1 MTVESAT
8 YISQLNPAFPAA
20 GDNISEGDD
29 HVRLIKSVLQSQF
42 TGLATTAVTQTSA
55 QMNKLGFEP
64 GTIVMFASGTTPT
77 TETISG
83 VKDWLICDG
92 SVHSNTTYSALY
104 AVIGT
109 VFGTSSGN
117 VQVPDFRAHIP
128 IGVGT
133 GFVLGTA
140 QTKAI
145 GTEATTLSYQ
155 PINFLIKT

>member
-1 MTVESAT
+1 MTVETAT
-8 YISQLNPAFPAA
+8 YIIQLNTAYPAA

-29 HVRLIKSVLQSQF
+29 HVRLVKSVLKSQF
-42 TGLATTAVTQTSA
+42 PNLATTAVSQTSA
-55 QMNKLGFEP
+55 QMNKLGFET

-83 VKDWLICDG
+83 VKDWLLCDG
-92 SVHSNTTYSALY
+92 GAYSTSTYSALY
-104 AVIGT
+104 AVIGA
-109 VFGTSSGN
+109 VFGTSGSDFK
-117 VQVPDFRAHIP
+117 VPDYRAHIP

-145 GTEATTLSYQ
+145 GTESTTLSYQ